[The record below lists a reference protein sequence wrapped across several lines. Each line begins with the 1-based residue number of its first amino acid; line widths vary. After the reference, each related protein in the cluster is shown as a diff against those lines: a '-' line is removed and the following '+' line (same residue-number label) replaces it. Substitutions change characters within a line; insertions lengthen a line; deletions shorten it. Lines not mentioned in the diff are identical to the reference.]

1 MLPHLFQLFFLSV
14 ICVVYSFGWDS
25 LLNLKDHD
33 NLWCYSCKGS
43 GCEKTVY
50 DNNDDAEKIVCNKK
64 TQLCWAGFIDNQPY
78 RTCASR
84 HCTPTDFALDSRI
97 RIETCCRSNLCNSDL
112 ITPRKSH
119 KRNSS
124 FPLIQ
129 TSTQTITT
137 SSVVN
142 DEESQLA
149 INRDFNSEVGD
160 NQAAFQVN
168 VNTSDPKSFDIDW
181 DRVPYNT
188 DVSTRAASI
197 STALLILTSSLLLII
212 F

>member
-1 MLPHLFQLFFLSV
+1 MLPRLFQLLFLSV
-14 ICVVYSFGWDS
+14 ICIVYSFGWGS
-25 LLNLKDHD
+25 LLNLEDHD
-33 NLWCYSCKGS
+33 TLRCYSCKGS
-43 GCEKTVY
+43 GCEKTVL
-50 DNNDDAEKIVCNKK
+50 DNNDNAEKIVCNKK
-64 TQLCWAGFIDNQPY
+64 TQLCWAGLIDNQPY

-84 HCTPTDFALDSRI
+84 HCTPTDFSLGSRI

-119 KRNSS
+119 RRNSS

-149 INRDFNSEVGD
+149 INRDLNSEVGD
-160 NQAAFQVN
+160 NQAAFQLN
-168 VNTSDPKSFDIDW
+168 FKTSDPKSFDINW

-188 DVSTRAASI
+188 AFSTRAASI
-197 STALLILTSSLLLII
+197 SAALLILMPSLLLII